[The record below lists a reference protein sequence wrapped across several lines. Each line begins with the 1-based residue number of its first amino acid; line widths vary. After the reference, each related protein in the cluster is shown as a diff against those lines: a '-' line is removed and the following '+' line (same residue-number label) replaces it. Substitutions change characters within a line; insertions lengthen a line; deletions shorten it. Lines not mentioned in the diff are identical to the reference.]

1 VNIILAAEEAAGMR
15 LFRML
20 AHGNH
25 RLVAVLTT
33 PPPATVKGP
42 SLWHLA
48 NSFGIST
55 WPAKLVKDP
64 SFAATLKAGS
74 VDLLLNVHS
83 LHIIHPAF
91 LTLPRYGAFN
101 LHPGPL
107 PRYAGINAVSWALYR
122 GETTHGV
129 TLHKM
134 EAGIDTGSIAYQS
147 CFPIDEHDTALLLSL
162 KCIRIGLDLIRRLL
176 DVVAQSPSQLRLVPQ
191 DLSQREYFR
200 SGVPENGVLHWSNPA
215 AKIVDFVRACDYFPF
230 QSPWGYP
237 RTYRSD
243 SEFGVVKASR
253 TRMVC
258 DAVPGTIGE
267 RRHSGVLVAAAD
279 EWVQVKKLKTRN
291 QYVEAT
297 SVLKPGEVFGW
308 LAENRTTISAM
319 PTTCALNEF

>member
-1 VNIILAAEEAAGMR
+1 VSVNIVLAAEEAAGMR
-15 LFRML
+15 LFRIL

-25 RLVAVLTT
+25 RLIAVLTT
-33 PPPATVKGP
+33 PPTTTIQGP

-48 NSFGIST
+48 YSLGVST

-64 SFAATLKAGS
+64 SFAATLKARS

-83 LHIIHPAF
+83 LHIIDQAF
-91 LTLPRYGAFN
+91 LTLPRFGAFN

-107 PRYAGINAVSWALYR
+107 PRYAGMNAISWALYR
-122 GETTHGV
+122 GEMTHGV

-134 EAGIDTGSIAYQS
+134 ESSIDAGSIAYQS

-162 KCIRIGLDLIRRLL
+162 KCVRIGLDLIMRLL
-176 DVVAQSPSQLRLVPQ
+176 DVISQSPSQLRLVPQ

-200 SGVPENGVLHWSNPA
+200 SGVPENGVLHWSKPA
-215 AKIVDFVRACDYFPF
+215 KKIVDFVRACDYFPF

-237 RTYRSD
+237 RTYHGN
-243 SEFGVVKASR
+243 SEFGVVKAFR

-258 DAVPGTIGE
+258 EAVPGTIGK
-267 RRHSGVLVAAAD
+267 RSDSGMLVAAAD
-279 EWVQVKKLKTRN
+279 EWVQVKKLKIGN

-297 SVLKPGEVFGW
+297 SVLKPGEVLGSP
-308 LAENRTTISAM
+308 AENRTTISAIS
-319 PTTCALNEF
+319 